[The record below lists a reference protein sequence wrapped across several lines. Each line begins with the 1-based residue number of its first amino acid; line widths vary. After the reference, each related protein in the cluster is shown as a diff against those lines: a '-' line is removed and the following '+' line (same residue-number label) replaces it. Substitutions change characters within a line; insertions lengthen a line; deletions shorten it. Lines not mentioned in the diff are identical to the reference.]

1 MLDNTDPILI
11 AADKLVA
18 LYERPFGGKSSG
30 RYRLALTLLRQ
41 LTGRRRLYEADLL
54 ALQRALFERGFVL
67 IDMDSY
73 FVVMSANTFTNYR
86 RVNEDCL
93 T

>member
-1 MLDNTDPILI
+1 MSRAVDPILN

-30 RYRLALTLLRQ
+30 RYRLAAKSLRQ

-86 RVNEDCL
+86 RANEDCL